1 MISIG
6 IILPA
11 AGSGIRFGGHLPKQ
25 YMLLGN
31 KPVILYAVEISL
43 SIDGV
48 QSVVIPVSP
57 TDTTLQ
63 ALLKHNNIDD
73 DRINIVTGGNTRR
86 DSVANALM
94 SSSIADVD
102 VILVH
107 DAVRPLASKRLFEQ
121 IINAAYREG
130 AAIPCVEESDT
141 TKIVS
146 NDFVVD
152 TINRSE
158 IRRVQTPQGFRREVL
173 VNAYNNAVRH
183 SLTGTDDASLVEAA
197 GHPVRCIP
205 GEHANIK
212 ITTNSDLIYV
222 ESLLSK

>member
-11 AGSGIRFGGHLPKQ
+11 AGSGIRFGGQLPKQ
-25 YMLLGN
+25 YVLLGG
-31 KPVILYAVEISL
+31 KPIILYAVETSL

-63 ALLKHNNIDD
+63 TLLKHYSIDD
-73 DRINIVTGGNTRR
+73 DRINVVTGGNTRR

-94 SSSIADVD
+94 NSSIAEVD

-107 DAVRPLASKRLFEQ
+107 DAVRPLASKKLFEQ
-121 IINAAYREG
+121 IIDAAYREG

-141 TKIVS
+141 AKIVR

-158 IRRVQTPQGFRREVL
+158 IRRAQTPQGFRRDVL
-173 VNAYNNAVRH
+173 VSAYNNAIRH
-183 SLTGTDDASLVEAA
+183 SLAGTDDASLVEAS
-197 GHPVRCIP
+197 GQRVRCIP
-205 GEHANIK
+205 GEPANIK
-212 ITTNSDLIYV
+212 ITTNTDLTFAA
-222 ESLLSK
+222 SLLSK